1 MGRLLGF
8 VGIAIAAS
16 ALFAPSALASQLVA
30 RNAKYPSIAVAV
42 RPNGKEIASV
52 AYLQGGVWQRVL
64 VWGATNAVTPRPS
77 GHQVHFNMSYS
88 GHTPSGVTWKWVKK
102 HNRCRPYT
110 GPALSWG
117 VANPGGRWECNVT
130 KGGVTSYWA
139 LQVWQRELP
148 DGGQPANTRQRSYE
162 LQVSH
167 WTGKLP
173 VIWLKWDWFNSSGTH
188 FDHLYGRLSYGGSGV
203 YGFGSTNV
211 GNPTDSFGRN
221 IYVDTKS
228 PPWSTGYRQSGD
240 WYRWNGF
247 LAKRPLGNF
256 CAGVW
261 NNQYGRSVAG
271 KGTMY
276 RATAMGPGVT
286 PIVMWQGGPP
296 GQYTAGFPSGYSFNF
311 PSTAHASN
319 SFQREGFSDSVENNL
334 RTEERQFTSQA
345 PAGSHSATCNP
356 DNT

>member
-1 MGRLLGF
+1 M
-8 VGIAIAAS
+8 GIAVVAS

-30 RNAKYPSIAVAV
+30 RNAKYPSIAVAI
-42 RPNGKEIASV
+42 RPNGKEVASV
-52 AYLQGGVWQRVL
+52 AYLQGGVWNRVL

-77 GHQVHFNMSYS
+77 GDQVHFAMSYS
-88 GHTPSGVTWKWVKK
+88 GHTPNVTWKWVKK
-102 HNRCRPYT
+102 HNACKPYT
-110 GPALSWG
+110 GPSLSWG

-148 DGGQPANTRQRSYE
+148 DGGQPANARQRSYE

-173 VIWLKWDWFNSSGTH
+173 VIWLKWDWFNSSGNH

-203 YGFGSTNV
+203 YGYGSTNV

-221 IYVDTKS
+221 IYVDTRS

-271 KGTMY
+271 TGTMY

-296 GQYTAGFPSGYSFNF
+296 GQYTTGFPSGYSFNF
-311 PSTAHASN
+311 PSTSRASN
-319 SFQREGFSDSVENNL
+319 SFQREGFSNSVEDNL
-334 RTEERQFTSQA
+334 RNEERQFTNQA